1 MIAPALWVW
10 DQSIQKRQ
18 TLREA
23 KNVVENIQLLS
34 IQYYGLGAP
43 FMDNS
48 RSSGMSRTAEEEIR
62 SFSGA
67 DGDIQL
73 ISWNTNKNCVATMNY
88 QKENFWYSTGMKNQK
103 ILPPGTFTG
112 TFINTIIRDD
122 KEGIP
127 FGGPPDGVPLFFALA
142 NNPCGR
148 KYAADFV

>member
-1 MIAPALWVW
+1 MTEHYESLFRTLKFRRACKIALITLLICAAVIAPALWVW

-67 DGDIQL
+67 DG
-73 ISWNTNKNCVATMNY
+73 T
-88 QKENFWYSTGMKNQK
+88 YS
-103 ILPPGTFTG
+103 
-112 TFINTIIRDD
+112 
-122 KEGIP
+122 
-127 FGGPPDGVPLFFALA
+127 
-142 NNPCGR
+142 
-148 KYAADFV
+148 

>member
-1 MIAPALWVW
+1 MTEHYESLFRTLKFRRACKIALITLLICAAVIAPALWVW

-48 RSSGMSRTAEEEIR
+48 RPSGMSRTAEEEIR

-88 QKENFWYSTGMKNQK
+88 QKGKFLVQYRYEESEDIATWDIYWNIHQYDNQ
-103 ILPPGTFTG
+103 G
-112 TFINTIIRDD
+112 
-122 KEGIP
+122 
-127 FGGPPDGVPLFFALA
+127 
-142 NNPCGR
+142 
-148 KYAADFV
+148 